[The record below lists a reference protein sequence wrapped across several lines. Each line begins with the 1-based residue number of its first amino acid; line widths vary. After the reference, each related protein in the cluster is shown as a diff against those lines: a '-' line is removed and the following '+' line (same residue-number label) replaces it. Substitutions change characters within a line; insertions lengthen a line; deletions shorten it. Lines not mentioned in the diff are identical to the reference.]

1 MINISLSRIILIV
14 FMFLNMAF
22 DSNAQE
28 IQIGQTFKGKS
39 SYYGKEFIGR
49 KTSNG
54 EILKA
59 DSFTCAHRTLP
70 FGTMLEVENLKTGK
84 WVVVRVNDR
93 GPFSRDR
100 ILDLS
105 FAAASKI
112 GMMQAGI
119 LTVSVMIVGKNG
131 EVIFRRDPP
140 IEDLIENALPQNLNE
155 KVDIPLKNKNK
166 VL

>member
-1 MINISLSRIILIV
+1 MEFKIIKINILIV
-14 FMFLNMAF
+14 ILAF
-22 DSNAQE
+22 ISLTSLAQE
-28 IQIGQTFKGKS
+28 ISIGQSFTGKS
-39 SYYGKEFIGR
+39 SYYGQEFIGR

-70 FGTMLEVENLKTGK
+70 FGTMLEVENPKTGK

-93 GPFSRDR
+93 GPFSRNR
-100 ILDLS
+100 VLDLS
-105 FAAASKI
+105 FAAAKKI
-112 GMMQAGI
+112 GMMQAGV
-119 LTVSVMIVGKNG
+119 LTVTAMIVGKNG

-140 IEDLIENALPQNLNE
+140 VDDLIENALPNNLNE
-155 KVDIPLKNKNK
+155 KVDIPLKTKNS